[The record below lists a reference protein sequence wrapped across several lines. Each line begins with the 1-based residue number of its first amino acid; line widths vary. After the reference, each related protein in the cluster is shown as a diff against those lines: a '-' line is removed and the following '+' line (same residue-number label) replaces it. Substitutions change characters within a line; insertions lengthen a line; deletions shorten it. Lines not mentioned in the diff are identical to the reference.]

1 MLRVRKVEPSDK
13 PLLDA
18 AAMADPYHAAA
29 GLTGDHWAK
38 SDSIFYEDD
47 FGPVVA
53 LKTTNIVRVDIQFLT
68 ADHVRNANALVAG
81 FYRYVEVLRGRKVQ
95 EIVFNTTS
103 PAVARFFQKRFHFK
117 PVTVGTFSLWIGS

>member
-1 MLRVRKVEPSDK
+1 MLRVRRVTEDDK

-29 GLTGDHWAK
+29 GLTGEHWAG

-47 FGPVVA
+47 SGPVVA
-53 LKTTNIVRVDIQFLT
+53 LKTTNVARVDIQFLT
-68 ADHVRNANALVAG
+68 ADHVRNAHALVAG
-81 FYRYVEVLRGRKVQ
+81 FYRYVEVLRNRKIT
-95 EIVFNTTS
+95 EIVFNTNS

-117 PVTVGTFSLWIGS
+117 PVSVGTFSLWIGD